1 MNAKNIGKKCETIK
15 GYTYKCPCVM
25 TSDDHKELKIMQN
38 DI

>member
-1 MNAKNIGKKCETIK
+1 MRNDK
-15 GYTYKCPCVM
+15 GVPYTYKCPCVM